1 MKKKLKTISGNDL
14 SELIHM
20 MNDVCH
26 TVSRT
31 YLHVKDH
38 TPGLVKNIYEIKAIL
53 IAESIRRE
61 DLF

>member
-20 MNDVCH
+20 MNDVCD

-38 TPGLVKNIYEIKAIL
+38 TPRLVKTIDKLRNDL
-53 IAESIRRE
+53 ISEANRRE